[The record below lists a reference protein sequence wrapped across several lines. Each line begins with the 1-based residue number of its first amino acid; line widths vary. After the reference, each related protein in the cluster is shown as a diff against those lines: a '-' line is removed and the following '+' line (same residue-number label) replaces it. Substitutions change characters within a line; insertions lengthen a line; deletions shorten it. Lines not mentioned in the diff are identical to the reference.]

1 MKLLLIALLGF
12 VSISSSSDWLIDFD
26 KAKQVA
32 QNDHKYILLNFS
44 GSDWCGPC
52 IQLHKEIF
60 DNESFGQFANEYL
73 VLVNADFPRS
83 KKHALSKEQQKK
95 NDKLAEIYNK
105 KGVFPLT
112 VLLDSEGRSLYSW
125 EGRPELSADQFTTQ
139 IQNLIHA
146 GN

>member
-1 MKLLLIALLGF
+1 MKLFLTVLFGF
-12 VSISSSSDWLIDFD
+12 SFSAFSSGWLHDFE

-52 IQLHKEIF
+52 IQMNKEIF
-60 DNESFGQFANEYL
+60 ESAAFEQLATANL

-83 KKHALSKEQQKK
+83 KKHSLSKDQQKK
-95 NDKLAEIYNK
+95 NDQLAEIYNK

-112 VLLDSEGRSLYSW
+112 VLLDAEGRQVYSW
-125 EGRPELSADQFTTQ
+125 EGRPMSSAVEFCSQ
-139 IQNLIHA
+139 IQNLIDA
-146 GN
+146 RK

>member
-1 MKLLLIALLGF
+1 MKLFLIALLGF
-12 VSISSSSDWLIDFD
+12 VSINSSSDWLLDFE
-26 KAKQVA
+26 KAKKVA
-32 QNDHKYILLNFS
+32 QDDHKYILLNFS

-60 DNESFGQFANEYL
+60 DNEIFGQFAKEHL
-73 VLVNADFPRS
+73 VLVNADFPRL
-83 KKHALSKEQQKK
+83 KKHTLSKEQQKK
-95 NDKLAEIYNK
+95 NDKLAETYNK

-112 VLLDSEGRSLYSW
+112 ILLDSEGRSLYSW

-146 GN
+146 RN